1 LNLNNDSVQSLAY
14 FGCINHAAVALNVLS
29 RFCLLLP
36 HFNVFFLQLTFP
48 RLWFRFHLHGRTQLD
63 VLIHT
68 LLLYVVYANVLV
80 IVLEIRYRHS
90 VIVALARAYT
100 VLLQGTWFWQVRQFN
115 VEMATNT
122 HTPV

>member
-1 LNLNNDSVQSLAY
+1 
-14 FGCINHAAVALNVLS
+14 
-29 RFCLLLP
+29 
-36 HFNVFFLQLTFP
+36 
-48 RLWFRFHLHGRTQLD
+48 

-115 VEMATNT
+115 VEIATNT
-122 HTPV
+122 HTHPFNGPLSGTTRVSRYQKGKTNRDFTEGRNSEWQWHQLGYMQVCTSLVIPSNQDR